1 MQDTSDMTT
10 NEQMQ
15 DLLKGIDIP
24 SKLCVPVRTISEC
37 PEAIGAGFCA
47 LQQKMLYS
55 QYVSLRDDDVL
66 ERAFV
71 AISELIQAANE
82 AIKEID
88 IPYLWNADCVWKP
101 LEKGTVGSYMLL
113 LMAPTKEFLN
123 KITTTSTCA

>member
-1 MQDTSDMTT
+1 MTT

-15 DLLKGIDIP
+15 EMLKSIDIP

-47 LQQKMLYS
+47 LQQKALYS
-55 QYVSLRDDDVL
+55 EFLGLYDNDVL
-66 ERAFV
+66 DKATTV
-71 AISELIQAANE
+71 IANLIQAANKI
-82 AIKEID
+82 IKEMD
-88 IPYLWNADCVWKP
+88 APYLWNADCVWKALINAP
-101 LEKGTVGSYMLL
+101 LGRYMLL

>member
-1 MQDTSDMTT
+1 MTT

-15 DLLKGIDIP
+15 EMLKSIDIP
-24 SKLCVPVRTISEC
+24 SKLCVPIRTISEC
-37 PEAIGAGFCA
+37 PEAIGAGFGA

-66 ERAFV
+66 EKAFV

-88 IPYLWNADCVWKP
+88 IPYLWNADCVWRP